1 MALNPALAA
10 LVLAVLAGLFA
21 LAAAPAA
28 LALEVPRLTDRVMD
42 TADMLSPET
51 ETWLRDYLAG
61 LERTDSTQ
69 VAVLTI
75 PSLEGE
81 NLEEYSVRVAQ
92 AWGLGRKDFDNGAL
106 VLLSRD
112 DRAVRIEVG
121 YGLEGE
127 LTDLLAG
134 RIVDNAMIPHFAQ
147 GDIDG
152 GVVAGVTAIADAVR
166 GQYEA
171 PPGTPGAPEGRGGG
185 SFLGLLAF
193 VLLLASQLG
202 RASRLLGG
210 LAGGLLMYFA
220 GGSLFGAGLVG
231 SLFLGFFGF
240 MAGLVIASIFGR
252 GPRGPRGPGGMGG
265 RRRPPPVIFLPGR
278 GGFGGGFGGGGFSGG
293 GGGFG
298 GGGASGRW

>member
-1 MALNPALAA
+1 M
-10 LVLAVLAGLFA
+10 
-21 LAAAPAA
+21 
-28 LALEVPRLTDRVMD
+28 ALEVPALTDRVMD
-42 TADMLSPET
+42 TADMLEPET
-51 ETWLRDYLAG
+51 EAWLRDYLAE

-81 NLEEYSVRVAQ
+81 SLEEYSVRVAQ
-92 AWGLGRKDFDNGAL
+92 EWGLGRADFDNGAL

-134 RIVDNAMIPHFAQ
+134 RIVDTEMIPHFAA

-152 GVVAGVTAIADAVR
+152 GVMAGVTAIAEAVR

-171 PPGTPGAPEGRGGG
+171 PPGERDGRGEPGG
-185 SFLGLLAF
+185 GRFLGILAF
-193 VLLLASQLG
+193 VLLMAGQLG
-202 RASRLLGG
+202 RLSPVFGG
-210 LAGGLLMYFA
+210 LAGGLLLGLA
-220 GGSLFGAGLVG
+220 GGGLLGAGLVG

-240 MAGLVIASIFGR
+240 IGGFVVARIFRDIFR
-252 GPRGPRGPGGMGG
+252 GPRGPRGPGR
-265 RRRPPPVIFLPGR
+265 RRRPPPVIFFPGR
-278 GGFGGGFGGGGFSGG
+278 GGFGGGGFGGGGFGGG